1 MKHTKEPWEVIA
13 VDDMYEIHSKT
24 AGHEVVWSIDSI
36 DNAQRIALCINAC
49 AGMKNPIEE
58 IAELRKQLVWHD
70 ATKETPKESGR
81 YLIVYKQGGV
91 VREFVADYDIF
102 EEWLSLLENVE
113 IVKWLPIPKEATDD
127 D

>member
-13 VDDMYEIHSKT
+13 VNDLYEIHDVEDTYEIAWSVDS
-24 AGHEVVWSIDSI
+24 EV
-36 DNAQRIALCINAC
+36 NAKRIVACVNAC
-49 AGMKNPIEE
+49 AGMENPVEE
-58 IAELRKQLVWHD
+58 IAELKKQLVWHD
-70 ATKETPKESGR
+70 ATKEKPEESGR
-81 YLIVYKQGGV
+81 YLIVYKQVGV

-113 IVKWLPIPKEATDD
+113 IVKWLPIPKETTDD